1 MKKYLREFLCLLW
14 EKRDHFLTLVLIV
27 VLSVKGADTKHR
39 VDKIEQDAA
48 LFRAHV
54 LQEQTKLRDDLG
66 RTQRKQAQIEAQ
78 VKAAKP
84 AMLPAVQPLPE
95 VDAEKFLAELIKD
108 GLSEKD
114 ARIFRE
120 AR

>member
-1 MKKYLREFLCLLW
+1 MKKYLREFFCLQW
-14 EKRDHFLTLVLIV
+14 DKRDLIV
-27 VLSVKGADTKHR
+27 AMIFIGTVSSKVTGLKYR
-39 VDKIEQDAA
+39 VDKLEQDSA

-95 VDAEKFLAELIKD
+95 IDAEKFLAELIKD

-114 ARIFRE
+114 AETFRR